1 MAGRP
6 RPPRDEDGHR
16 HRFGHHRLG
25 GWTMVRVRTGIG
37 CDTHRDAWTCTR
49 TAAAV
54 WGDDRSATATPRNDR
69 GRTVDAEPG
78 GRR

>member
-1 MAGRP
+1 
-6 RPPRDEDGHR
+6 
-16 HRFGHHRLG
+16 
-25 GWTMVRVRTGIG
+25 MVRVRTGIG